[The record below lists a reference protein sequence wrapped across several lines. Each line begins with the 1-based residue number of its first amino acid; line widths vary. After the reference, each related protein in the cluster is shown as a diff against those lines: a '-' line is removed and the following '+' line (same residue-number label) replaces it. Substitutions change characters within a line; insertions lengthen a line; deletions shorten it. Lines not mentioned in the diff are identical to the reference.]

1 MSIIPA
7 RCSVNSSSRP
17 AVRIQLHRVLTC
29 QDASLFRHRRILAS
43 SPPPPCLLTAA
54 CPRAALCRHLLQN
67 EVVSILQQQAKIEPS
82 FTQLVWQ
89 KLEEQNLEFF
99 R

>member
-1 MSIIPA
+1 M
-7 RCSVNSSSRP
+7 
-17 AVRIQLHRVLTC
+17 
-29 QDASLFRHRRILAS
+29 
-43 SPPPPCLLTAA
+43 
-54 CPRAALCRHLLQN
+54 LCFVFPVQN